1 MKRRSK
7 EEVCLEVSS
16 HFCRCPGDMITVREY
31 TYDTASFYRI
41 WVPGMSLADYHDLC
55 NARRYMMLGIHC
67 RTKEGEHAG
76 KILDSL
82 YRASRIDVSRR

>member
-1 MKRRSK
+1 
-7 EEVCLEVSS
+7 
-16 HFCRCPGDMITVREY
+16 MITVHESI
-31 TYDTASFYRI
+31 YDTGSFYRI

-67 RTKEGEHAG
+67 RTKEGEYAG

-82 YRASRIDVSRR
+82 YRVSRIDVSRR

>member
-16 HFCRCPGDMITVREY
+16 YFCRCPGDMITVHESI
-31 TYDTASFYRI
+31 YDITSFYRI
-41 WVPGMSLADYHDLC
+41 WVPGMSLADCHDLC
-55 NARRYMMLGIHC
+55 DSRRYMMLGIHC
-67 RTKEGEHAG
+67 RTKEGEHAR

-82 YRASRIDVSRR
+82 YRVSRIEVSRR